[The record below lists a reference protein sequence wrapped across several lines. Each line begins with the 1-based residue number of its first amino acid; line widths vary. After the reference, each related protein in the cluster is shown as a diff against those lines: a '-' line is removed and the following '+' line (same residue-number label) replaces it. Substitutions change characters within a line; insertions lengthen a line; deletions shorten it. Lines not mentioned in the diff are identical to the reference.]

1 MATYRVQIPKVIW
14 LSIRVESDDEEAAIE
29 EAFQEA
35 PGLCAQCTGWRTNW
49 SIDEDDWGG
58 ISDAAP
64 QFEVKAELIEDGG
77 E

>member
-1 MATYRVQIPKVIW
+1 MPKYRVQIPKVIW
-14 LSIRVESDDEEAAIE
+14 LNIKVEADDQESAIE

-35 PGLCAQCTGWRTNW
+35 PGMCHQCTGWRTNW

-58 ISDAAP
+58 IEEVAP
-64 QFEVKAELIEDGG
+64 QFEVKAELIEDGN

>member
-1 MATYRVQIPKVIW
+1 VATYRVQIPKVLW
-14 LSIRVESDDEEAAIE
+14 FSITVEADDEEAAIT
-29 EAFQEA
+29 EAFEEA
-35 PGLCAQCTGWRTNW
+35 PGLCAQCSGWGRNW

-58 ISDAAP
+58 IADALP